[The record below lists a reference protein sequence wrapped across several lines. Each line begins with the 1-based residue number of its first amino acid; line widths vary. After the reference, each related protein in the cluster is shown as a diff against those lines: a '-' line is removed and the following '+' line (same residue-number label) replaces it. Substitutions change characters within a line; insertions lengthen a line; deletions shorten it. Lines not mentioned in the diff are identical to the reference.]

1 MLRSFQIDVLNEIKD
16 QIVHQLHSTDYN
28 DSAIHSYKDVVNM
41 IDDKIV
47 KIDKAM
53 DAELEDMKRLDD
65 ERWSNE

>member
-1 MLRSFQIDVLNEIKD
+1 MLRSFQIDILNEIKD
-16 QIVHQLHSTDYN
+16 QIVHRVHNTDYI
-28 DSAIHSYKDVVNM
+28 DIMPPTYKDIINM

-65 ERWSNE
+65 QRE